1 MTGVAHPRAVWG
13 WPETGSLSLG
23 VSLSFSLPSPI
34 PPTEHRA
41 EHRRS
46 SRFILLRVVYPPF
59 FFISMENL
67 RNRMLPRE
75 PASGRGRHWHLIQ
88 EPISY
93 CQWLRAHDPLVTSR
107 GPATASTKGK
117 GEGAEEGDGMGAG
130 RGRGREAA
138 KRDQG
143 IGSLLWA
150 RAAAHSA
157 AFGRGLR
164 RLLLSARTLKQFSSS
179 RRVRLVPRC
188 EAC

>member
-1 MTGVAHPRAVWG
+1 
-13 WPETGSLSLG
+13 
-23 VSLSFSLPSPI
+23 
-34 PPTEHRA
+34 
-41 EHRRS
+41 
-46 SRFILLRVVYPPF
+46 
-59 FFISMENL
+59 
-67 RNRMLPRE
+67 MLPRE
-75 PASGRGRHWHLIQ
+75 PAAGRGRHWHLIQ
-88 EPISY
+88 EPISF

-188 EAC
+188 EAR

>member
-1 MTGVAHPRAVWG
+1 MAGDWQPVPRRLAFFLASQPPSHPQSTEQSSA
-13 WPETGSLSLG
+13 GS
-23 VSLSFSLPSPI
+23 
-34 PPTEHRA
+34 
-41 EHRRS
+41 RS

-75 PASGRGRHWHLIQ
+75 PAAGRGRHWHLIQ

-164 RLLLSARTLKQFSSS
+164 RLPLSARTLKQFSSS

>member
-1 MTGVAHPRAVWG
+1 MAGDWQPVPGRLAFFLASQPPSHPQSTEQSTAGLPAGLPV
-13 WPETGSLSLG
+13 
-23 VSLSFSLPSPI
+23 SFSCAWYI
-34 PPTEHRA
+34 R
-41 EHRRS
+41 
-46 SRFILLRVVYPPF
+46 PF

-75 PASGRGRHWHLIQ
+75 PAAGRGRHWHLIQ
-88 EPISY
+88 EQISF

-117 GEGAEEGDGMGAG
+117 GEGAEEGDGMGA
-130 RGRGREAA
+130 GREAA

-164 RLLLSARTLKQFSSS
+164 RLLLSARTLKHFSSS

-188 EAC
+188 EAR